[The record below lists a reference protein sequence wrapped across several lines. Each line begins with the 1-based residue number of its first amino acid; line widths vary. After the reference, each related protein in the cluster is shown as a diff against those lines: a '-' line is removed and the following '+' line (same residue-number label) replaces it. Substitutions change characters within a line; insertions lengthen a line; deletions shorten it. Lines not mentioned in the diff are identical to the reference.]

1 MPSKE
6 HEALVEKVAKAING
20 PFHPVPEGSPYT
32 LDQLRDIRWQQ
43 INDVERKLCLSG
55 AKAVITT
62 IRADLQKQTYAI
74 VTAYEDFMNK
84 AGITSRPHGAKVFRA
99 MLAASALGEQ
109 SE

>member
-55 AKAVITT
+55 AKAVIST
-62 IRADLQKQTYAI
+62 IRAALQDPSDRM
-74 VTAYEDFMNK
+74 YEAVNALSENDRLDACFDW
-84 AGITSRPHGAKVFRA
+84 RA
-99 MLAASALGEQ
+99 MLAASALGEHHHG
-109 SE
+109 E

>member
-20 PFHPVPEGSPYT
+20 PFHPLPNGSPYT
-32 LDQLRDIRWQQ
+32 LDQLRDVRWQQ

-55 AKAVITT
+55 AKAAIST
-62 IRADLQKQTYAI
+62 IRAALQYPTE
-74 VTAYEDFMNK
+74 VMTANGYVHCYNPDR
-84 AGITSRPHGAKVFRA
+84 TWSV
-99 MLAASALGEQ
+99 MLAVSALGEQ

>member
-6 HEALVEKVAKAING
+6 HEALVEKVATVLNEQ
-20 PFHPVPEGSPYT
+20 EGCYLQPQDYH
-32 LDQLRDIRWQQ
+32 RGAAKE
-43 INDVERKLCLSG
+43 VLS
-55 AKAVITT
+55 I
-62 IRADLQKQTYAI
+62 IRADLQEQTDAI